1 MTKHISTN
9 ERLPER
15 VTVQLDPE
23 LAERLQSERQRA
35 EQVSGYR
42 PSLAQV
48 GERLLRRA
56 LDTNT
61 AAQAV

>member
-1 MTKHISTN
+1 MDKQTN
-9 ERLPER
+9 ERLPEKL
-15 VTVQLDPE
+15 TVQLDPD

-56 LDTNT
+56 LQDNASAT
-61 AAQAV
+61 A

>member
-1 MTKHISTN
+1 MSKQKNDH
-9 ERLPER
+9 LPEKL
-15 VTVQLDPE
+15 TVQLDPD

-35 EQVSGYR
+35 EQASGYR

-56 LDTNT
+56 LQDTSPTT
-61 AAQAV
+61 A

>member
-1 MTKHISTN
+1 MTKQILAN
-9 ERLPER
+9 DRLPEKL
-15 VTVQLDPE
+15 TVQLDPD
-23 LAERLQSERQRA
+23 LAERLQNERQRA

-56 LDTNT
+56 LQEKTPAT
-61 AAQAV
+61 A

>member
-9 ERLPER
+9 GRLPEK

-35 EQVSGYR
+35 EQASGYR

-56 LDTNT
+56 LQEQASVT
-61 AAQAV
+61 A